1 MLSKIKDIITYT
13 ILPLGGLFAWIWY
26 LLTKNRIL
34 KSQVED
40 ARIASEMKE
49 IKTAAKEAVD
59 HAKARKANLD
69 TLVDEFKR
77 DLGDGS
83 ER

>member
-1 MLSKIKDIITYT
+1 MLQKIKDITYYAL
-13 ILPLGGLFAWIWY
+13 LPIGALLAGIWY

-34 KSQVED
+34 KAQVED
-40 ARIASEMKE
+40 AKIASEMKE
-49 IKTAAKEAVD
+49 TKEAAKEAVD
-59 HAKARKANLD
+59 HAKARKADLD
-69 TLVDEFKR
+69 TLVSEFKR